1 MENDKNTSSK
11 EFKPY
16 IPADKVVPEFT
27 ILSIVLG
34 SIMSI
39 IFGAANAY
47 LGLKV
52 GLTISASIP
61 AAVISMGVLRF
72 VFKRNSILEN
82 NMVQAVASA
91 GESVAAGAIFTLPV
105 LFMWNSEGKCDAPS
119 VITIGLISLC
129 GGILG
134 IMMMI
139 PLRNALIVQEHGK
152 LEYPEGVACSEVL
165 IAGEQGGSKTVPVF
179 AGLGFSALFK
189 FIADGTK
196 IFPSEMSWDIQSY
209 KGSAV
214 GISALP
220 ALVGV
225 GYICNIKVASKLLAG
240 GILSWLVLMPL
251 IVFFGSNTVV
261 FPSTVTISELFAQQG
276 AHGIWSSYIRY
287 IGAGALIAGGVIS
300 LTKSLPMI
308 IKTFASAFKLFGTGE
323 HKTLKRTEK
332 DIPMSTVIIVSL
344 LVTAFLWLC
353 PAVPINFGGAFM
365 TLFFS
370 FFFATVSSR
379 IVGVIG
385 ASNNPASGMTIA
397 TLLVTS
403 LILKLFGM
411 IDINGMIMAL
421 CISAVIATVVAL
433 AGDTS
438 QDLKTGFL
446 LGATPKS
453 LQIGELFGVFFSAVS
468 VGTILY
474 LLNSA
479 WGFGSDQ
486 IPAPQATMMKMIIE
500 GIMSG
505 DLPWIMIII
514 GVCIA
519 IVLEFLKIPI
529 LSVAIGIY
537 LPITTT
543 AGIFF
548 GGLMRWIVEKIKYK
562 DEAAKK
568 EAVQSGVL
576 YTSGLIAGEG
586 LIGILLALFAI
597 VRIDGK
603 TIADIIDLSSIVN
616 LGDIGGLAFF
626 ALLLASVLFIAIK
639 GSKTKTKKENIN

>member
-1 MENDKNTSSK
+1 MDNDNKVSQK
-11 EFKPY
+11 EFVPY

-27 ILSIVLG
+27 ILSIITGAV
-34 SIMSI
+34 MAI

-52 GLTISASIP
+52 GMTISASIP
-61 AAVISMGVLRF
+61 AAVISMGVMRF

-82 NMVQAVASA
+82 NMVQTVASA
-91 GESVAAGAIFTLPV
+91 GEAVAAGAIFTLPV
-105 LFMWNSEGKCDAPS
+105 LFMWNAEGKCDAPS
-119 VITIGLISLC
+119 IITVGLISFC

-134 IMMMI
+134 ILMMI
-139 PLRNALIVQEHGK
+139 PLRNALIVQEHGT
-152 LEYPEGVACSEVL
+152 LEYPEGVACSKVL
-165 IAGEQGGSKTVPVF
+165 MAGEQGGSKTAPVF

-189 FIADGTK
+189 FLADGTK
-196 IFPSEMSWDIQSY
+196 IFPSTMSWDIPQY

-214 GISALP
+214 GVSTLP

-225 GYICNIKVASKLLAG
+225 GYICNIKVAAKLFAG
-240 GILSWLVLMPL
+240 GILSWLVLMPM
-251 IVFFGSNTVV
+251 IVFFGSNSVV
-261 FPSTVTISELFAQQG
+261 FPSTVTISELFTQEGAQ
-276 AHGIWSSYIRY
+276 GIWSSYIRY

-300 LTKSLPMI
+300 LVKSLPMI
-308 IKTFASAFKLFGTGE
+308 AKTFSSAFKSYGKGKA
-323 HKTLKRTEK
+323 KTLKRTDQ
-332 DIPMSTVIIVSL
+332 DISLVTVLIVSL
-344 LVTAFLWLC
+344 IVTAFLWLC
-353 PAVPINFGGAFM
+353 PLVPINLGGALM

-370 FFFATVSSR
+370 FFFATVASR

-397 TLLVTS
+397 TLLITS
-403 LILKLFGM
+403 LILKLTGM

-421 CISAVIATVVAL
+421 SISAVIATVVCL
-433 AGDTS
+433 AADTS

-446 LGATPKS
+446 LGSTPKKQ
-453 LQIGELFGVFFSAVS
+453 QIGEMFGVFFTAIAV
-468 VGTILY
+468 GAILY

-479 WGFGSDQ
+479 WGFGSAE

-505 DLPWIMIII
+505 NLPWIMIII
-514 GVCIA
+514 GICIA
-519 IVLEFLKIPI
+519 IVLEFLSIPI

-548 GGLMRWIVEKIKYK
+548 GGLMRWIVEKRKYK
-562 DEAAKK
+562 NEEDKE

-597 VRIDGK
+597 ITINGK
-603 TIADIIDLSSIVN
+603 PLADIVNLSSIIN
-616 LGDIGGLAFF
+616 LGNIGGLVFF
-626 ALLLASVLFIAIK
+626 AILLLSILFFASK
-639 GSKTKTKKENIN
+639 GVKKSSKNKE